1 MQYIECKLKAP
12 SANNN
17 LLDCLLLLLIATGS
31 FQLALY
37 FLIVLLSAQSL
48 ESDTVYAQQNSVGC
62 NIIYVGNRDRHQYW
76 NRWLPSVARAEEN
89 HGDPSFQEN
98 NDLGGGLE
106 SAWSDAVWHGMQH
119 RT

>member
-62 NIIYVGNRDRHQYW
+62 NIIYVGIVVTLYIGIDGC
-76 NRWLPSVARAEEN
+76 PSPSRARQRQN

-98 NDLGGGLE
+98 NDLGGGVWKKCLE
-106 SAWSDAVWHGMQH
+106 SDAVRYGM
-119 RT
+119 